1 MGRSYTGDI
10 EGKFAFG
17 VQSSAAADRFGRPG
31 CAPGYLEYYY
41 DDEAIPDLK
50 IELKVIEDALG
61 SHKRALQ
68 IYFDLYKTEH
78 DAPMDFPEY
87 LKKAEL
93 PKLTKEQYKEYVDY
107 ALGRQILDCV
117 EREGSCSF
125 TAEL

>member
-1 MGRSYTGDI
+1 MGRYYSGDI

-17 VQSSAAADRFGRPG
+17 VQSSAAADRFGKPG
-31 CAPGYLEYYY
+31 MPPEYLEYYY
-41 DDEAIPDLK
+41 DDDAMPDLK
-50 IELKVIEDALG
+50 LELKVIEEILV

-68 IYFDLYKTEH
+68 TYFDLYKTEY
-78 DAPMDFPEY
+78 DAPMDFEEY

-93 PKLTKEQYKEYVDY
+93 PKLTSEQYKEYVDY

>member
-1 MGRSYTGDI
+1 MGRYYTGDI

-50 IELKVIEDALG
+50 IELKVIEESLG
-61 SHKRALQ
+61 AHKRALQ

-87 LKKAEL
+87 LKSAEL
-93 PKLTKEQYKEYVDY
+93 PKLTDEQFKEYVDY

-117 EREGSCSF
+117 EREGECTF

>member
-1 MGRSYTGDI
+1 MGRYYTGDI

-17 VQSSAAADRFGRPG
+17 VQSSAAADRFGKPG

-41 DDEAIPDLK
+41 EDDNMPELK
-50 IELKVIEDALG
+50 LELKVIEESLG
-61 SHKRALQ
+61 AHKRALQ

-93 PKLTKEQYKEYVDY
+93 PKLTEEQYKEYVDY

>member
-1 MGRSYTGDI
+1 MGRYYSGDI

-17 VQSSAAADRFGRPG
+17 VQSSAAADRFGKPG

-41 DDEAIPDLK
+41 EDDNMPELK
-50 IELKVIEDALG
+50 LELKVIEESLG
-61 SHKRALQ
+61 AHKRALQ
-68 IYFDLYKTEH
+68 IYFDLYKTEY

-87 LKKAEL
+87 LKRAEL
-93 PKLTKEQYKEYVDY
+93 PKLTGEQYKEYVDY

>member
-1 MGRSYTGDI
+1 MGRYYTGDI

-17 VQSSAAADRFGRPG
+17 VQSSTAADRFGKKG

-41 DDEAIPDLK
+41 DDETIPDLK
-50 IELKVIEDALG
+50 IELKVIEEALE

-68 IYFDLYKTEH
+68 TYFDLYKTEH
-78 DAPMDFPEY
+78 DAPMDFDEY

-93 PKLTKEQYKEYVDY
+93 PKLTAEQYKEYVDY

>member
-1 MGRSYTGDI
+1 MGRYYSGDI

-17 VQSSAAADRFGRPG
+17 VQSSAAADRFGKPG

-41 DDEAIPDLK
+41 EDDNMPELK
-50 IELKVIEDALG
+50 LELKVIEEALG
-61 SHKRALQ
+61 AHKRALQ
-68 IYFDLYKTEH
+68 IYFDLYKTEEN
-78 DAPMDFPEY
+78 APMDFPEY
-87 LKKAEL
+87 LKRAEL
-93 PKLTKEQYKEYVDY
+93 PKLTGEQYKEYVDY